1 MYKSIKISEAA
12 YKKAKSLSRE
22 LEKSGELPGV
32 DNVNMSVAVGYAL
45 ERTLENVKKN
55 RILRES
61 AGAWNDV
68 DSEKLIKDIYEGRK
82 VSTRSEVKL

>member
-45 ERTLENVKKN
+45 TKTLESIKRRREFLSAAGGWKDMENVDTLASEIRKARKN
-55 RILRES
+55 SERE
-61 AGAWNDV
+61 V
-68 DSEKLIKDIYEGRK
+68 VL
-82 VSTRSEVKL
+82 